1 MSKSK
6 NAEHTAIIEQSISK
20 ILWKKNLGN
29 IFIVTLVIVNLLL
42 WLNFPPPYNNKPTFA
57 LQSAAEILASTAM
70 ILITCGLVLSCKP
83 RFLESYF
90 GGLDQMYQTHKKAAI
105 SAMVLIFIHY
115 FIVPDSNKENIGV
128 PIGVIAFA
136 GILLTIVI
144 TLMPR
149 IPFVGGYIHL
159 TYNQWKFLH
168 RFVGFFYL
176 AAIVHSLLVDSL
188 IHTSFILFRFL
199 LIIYAIGVSI
209 YLFREFIYERWIN
222 YYHYVVLDIHKL
234 NASTI
239 EIVLAAREKKL
250 PFNAGQFL
258 FIDFKQDKTLAEPH
272 PFTISSSPNENNIRL
287 SVKNSGDWTHYL
299 HNNLKPNYEARLNGP
314 FGRFNFR
321 AGGKQQ
327 IWIAGGIG
335 ITPFM
340 SWIRNFE
347 MHGRFVDFYYS
358 VRAEADVLFWS
369 ECIAAAQEFHD
380 FHPSLRI
387 TSREGSLTT
396 KYIAEHTEGDLTNWD
411 IYMCGP
417 FIMMESFKRQFRK
430 LGVPARK
437 IHYEEFNFR

>member
-29 IFIVTLVIVNLLL
+29 VVIVTLVIVNLLL
-42 WLNFPPPYNNKPTFA
+42 WLIFPPPYNNKPTFT
-57 LQSAAEILASTAM
+57 LQAAAEILASTAM
-70 ILITCGLVLSCKP
+70 ILITCGLVLSSKP

-90 GGLDQMYQTHKKAAI
+90 GGLDQMYQSHKKAAI

-115 FIVPDSNKENIGV
+115 FIVPDSNKANIGV
-128 PIGVIAFA
+128 PIGIIAFA
-136 GILLTIVI
+136 GILITIFI
-144 TLMPR
+144 TLIPR

-159 TYNQWKFLH
+159 AYHQWKFLH

-176 AAIVHSLLVDSL
+176 AAIAHSLLVDSL

-199 LIIYAIGVSI
+199 LIIYGIGVSI
-209 YLFREFIYERWIN
+209 YLFKEFVYPRWIR
-222 YYHYVVLDIHKL
+222 YYHYVVIAVHKL

-239 EIVLAAREKKL
+239 EIVLEAHEEKL
-250 PFNAGQFL
+250 PFTAGQFL
-258 FIDFKQDKTLAEPH
+258 YIDFKHDKALAEPH
-272 PFTISSSPNENNIRL
+272 PFTISSSPNENHIRL
-287 SVKNSGDWTHYL
+287 SIKNSGDWTHYL
-299 HNNLKPNYEARLNGP
+299 HNNLKPDYEARLIGP

-335 ITPFM
+335 ITPFV
-340 SWIRNFE
+340 SWIRDSS
-347 MHGRFVDFYYS
+347 MHGHLIDFYYT
-358 VRAEADVLFWS
+358 VRADADLLFWE
-369 ECIAAAQEFHD
+369 ECVAAAQKYND

-387 TSREGSLTT
+387 TSREGSLT
-396 KYIAEHTEGDLTNWD
+396 AENIIESTQGELSNRD
-411 IYMCGP
+411 IFMCGP
-417 FIMMESFKRQFRK
+417 LRMMESFNRQFRR